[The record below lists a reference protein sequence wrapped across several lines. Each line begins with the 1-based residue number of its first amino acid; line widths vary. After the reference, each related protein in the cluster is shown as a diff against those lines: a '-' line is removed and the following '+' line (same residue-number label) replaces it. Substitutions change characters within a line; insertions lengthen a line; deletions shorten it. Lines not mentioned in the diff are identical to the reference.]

1 MDGFAR
7 LRAGFPRTPFDGLR
21 TNGEILR
28 HRNRSVICGHILR
41 ERYGEARL
49 TAAQILKDPLLF
61 LAFGFGSGL
70 VKKMPG
76 TFGTLAAVPLYLL
89 LQPTG
94 LLIYTLSTLLAVVA
108 GVYICDQAAKKLQVH
123 DYGGIVW
130 DEVAGLLITL
140 WGVPLSWQNLL
151 LGFALFRLFD
161 IFKPWPIRWL
171 DSHVEGGLGIMLDD
185 VLAGIFAAIC
195 LMLFI
200 T

>member
-1 MDGFAR
+1 LNIF
-7 LRAGFPRTPFDGLR
+7 
-21 TNGEILR
+21 
-28 HRNRSVICGHILR
+28 LR
-41 ERYGEARL
+41 EHYGEARL
-49 TAAQILKDPLLF
+49 SAGQIIKDPILF

-70 VKKMPG
+70 AKKMPG
-76 TFGTLAAVPLYLL
+76 TFGTLAAIPVYLA
-89 LQPTG
+89 LQPAG
-94 LLIYTLSTLLAVVA
+94 LLIYTLVTLLVAVA

-140 WGVPLSWQNLL
+140 WGVPLSWQNVV

-171 DSHVEGGLGIMLDD
+171 DRHVEGGLGIMADD
-185 VLAGIFAAIC
+185 ILAGVFAAIC
-195 LMLFI
+195 LLLII